1 MVIKNIEQ
9 FTISDCCAQLGLD
22 SRHPEEGLKRIQPL
36 GSQREIVARL
46 LGLLEYVRRTL
57 SIESVDSYLVN
68 IEEMDFID
76 IGLTSK
82 WAKYNCGAHSELEY
96 GDCFSWGEILT
107 KEKYGRKY
115 YTLSKKNR
123 WKTDEY
129 YDIGNEISATSY
141 DPVVWRYGLDC
152 KMPSMLD
159 FSELLFKCKW
169 EFQYG
174 YKMKPFYKIIGPNGN
189 SIFLPFAP
197 LNNQNISDFEGGFS
211 LYWCGTVSPKSNSLA
226 YGLWLFDI
234 STFDICTHHKREFEI
249 SESVRYLGGYIRPV
263 LRNGMK
269 VM

>member
-1 MVIKNIEQ
+1 MIIKNIEQ

-76 IGLTSK
+76 IGLSSK

-96 GDCFSWGEILT
+96 GDCFSWGEIST

-123 WKTDEY
+123 WKADEY

-141 DPVVWRYGLDC
+141 DPAVWRYGLGC
-152 KMPSMLD
+152 KMPSRLD

-169 EFQYG
+169 EFQHG
-174 YKMKPFYKIIGPNGN
+174 YKMKPFHYKITGPNGN
-189 SIFLPFAP
+189 CIFLPFAP
-197 LNNQNISDFEGGFS
+197 LDNRKFDELEGGFS
-211 LYWCGTVSPKSNSLA
+211 LYWCGTASPKSNSLA

-234 STFDICTHHKREFEI
+234 SAYKQREFEI
-249 SESVRYLGGYIRPV
+249 RESVRYAGGYIRPV
-263 LRNGMK
+263 LRNGLNIM
-269 VM
+269 

>member
-9 FTISDCCAQLGLD
+9 FSISDCCVQLGLD
-22 SRHPEEGLKRIQPL
+22 SRHPEEGLKKIQHL
-36 GSQREIVARL
+36 GSQREIVKRL
-46 LGLLEYVRRTL
+46 LGLLEYVRRIL
-57 SIESVDSYLVN
+57 SIESVDSYLMK
-68 IEEMDFID
+68 IEDMDFID
-76 IGLTSK
+76 IGLSSK

-96 GDCFSWGEILT
+96 GGCFSWGEIST

-123 WKTDEY
+123 WKADEY
-129 YDIGNEISATSY
+129 YDIGNEIGATLY

-152 KMPSMLD
+152 KMPSRLD

-174 YKMKPFYKIIGPNGN
+174 DKMKPFYKIIGPNGN
-189 SIFLPFAP
+189 CIFLPFAP
-197 LNNQNISDFEGGFS
+197 LDNQKYEFGLGFS

-226 YGLWLFDI
+226 YGLWLSDI
-234 STFDICTHHKREFEI
+234 SVYNKREFKI
-249 SESVRYLGGYIRPV
+249 MDIVRYAGGYIRPV

>member
-36 GSQREIVARL
+36 GSQREIVERL

-76 IGLTSK
+76 IGLSSK

-96 GDCFSWGEILT
+96 GDCFSWGEIST

-115 YTLSKKNR
+115 YTLSKRKF
-123 WKTDEY
+123 WKTYEY
-129 YDIGNEISATSY
+129 CDIGNEIGATLY
-141 DPVVWRYGLDC
+141 DPVIWKYGLNC

-159 FSELLFKCKW
+159 FSELLLKCKW
-169 EFQYG
+169 EFQYDD
-174 YKMKPFYKIIGPNGN
+174 KMKPFYKVIGSNGN
-189 SIFLPFAP
+189 FIILPFAP
-197 LNNQNISDFEGGFS
+197 FNNNQNFDRALS
-211 LYWCGTVSPKSNSLA
+211 LYWSGTISPKCNSLA
-226 YGLWLFDI
+226 YGLMLSNI
-234 STFDICTHHKREFEI
+234 SDYPKELKIMERKRHE
-249 SESVRYLGGYIRPV
+249 GGYIRPI
-263 LRNGMK
+263 LQNGMK

>member
-76 IGLTSK
+76 IGLSSK

-197 LNNQNISDFEGGFS
+197 LNNQNISDFEGGGPFIGVVQFR
-211 LYWCGTVSPKSNSLA
+211 LRVTHWRMDCGYLILVHLIFVHITKGNLRLVKVCVI
-226 YGLWLFDI
+226 WEDI
-234 STFDICTHHKREFEI
+234 S
-249 SESVRYLGGYIRPV
+249 V
-263 LRNGMK
+263 LSCEME
-269 VM
+269 

>member
-1 MVIKNIEQ
+1 MVIKSIEQ
-9 FTISDCCAQLGLD
+9 FTISDCCALLGVD
-22 SRHPEEGLKRIQPL
+22 SRRPEEGLKKIQPL
-36 GSQREIVARL
+36 GSRREIVERL

-57 SIESVDSYLVN
+57 SIESVDSYLEN

-76 IGLTSK
+76 IGLSSQ

-96 GDCFSWGEILT
+96 GDCFSWGEIT
-107 KEKYGRKY
+107 PKEKYGKKY

-123 WKTDEY
+123 WKADEY

-169 EFQYG
+169 EFQIG
-174 YKMKPFYKIIGPNGN
+174 DKMKPYYKIIGPNGN
-189 SIFLPFAP
+189 CIFLPFAP
-197 LNNQNISDFEGGFS
+197 LDNRKIFEDGLS
-211 LYWCGTVSPKSNSLA
+211 LYWCGTISPKSDSFA
-226 YGLWLFDI
+226 YGLWLSDI
-234 STFDICTHHKREFEI
+234 SEYHIREFEI
-249 SESVRYLGGYIRPV
+249 RERGRYEGGYIRPV